1 MVMNIMIV
9 ELETNSIIQS
19 NDKIQKPIAKKYIV
33 KYWIS

>member
-19 NDKIQKPIAKKYIV
+19 NDKIQKTHSQEVYCKV
-33 KYWIS
+33 LD